1 MGEAAALLSAFVWSA
16 VSVAMASIAA
26 RVSPLAISTLRLA
39 TGSVLLFVF
48 LAISGQAG
56 EIASAP
62 ASAIF
67 AMLGSGLLAYA
78 LGDTIYIRSLGLLGV
93 QRAFTVAQSLFVT
106 LTVLGGVLLL
116 DEPFGLPQVI
126 GTACIA
132 MGIGLIV
139 RRPGAKVAD
148 AMAAPV
154 PAVVHANVV
163 ARLRHP
169 ESGELRGY
177 LFIAVTGV
185 FWTVA
190 TLWLAAGRGDLGPIA
205 AASMRTPAG
214 AAGLLLFAGVTAPEA
229 LRMPFRDK
237 RNIGAIVVTG
247 IVGTAFGSLMYV
259 YAVGEAGAARTTIL
273 SSVSPLMALPLSVF
287 FLGERLTPRVVAG
300 TLACVLG
307 ILFVVA

>member
-26 RVSPLAISTLRLA
+26 RVPPLAISTLRLT
-39 TGSVLLFVF
+39 TGSLLLFAF
-48 LAISGQAG
+48 LAVSGQAG
-56 EIASAP
+56 DIAAAP

-116 DEPFGLPQVI
+116 DEPFGVLQVA

-132 MGIGLIV
+132 LGIGLIV
-139 RRPGAKVAD
+139 RRPAAKAVPGRVAPP
-148 AMAAPV
+148 PV
-154 PAVVHANVV
+154 AHANLV

-185 FWTVA
+185 FWTAA

-214 AAGLLLFAGVTAPEA
+214 AAGLLLFAGVTAPDA
-229 LRMPFRDK
+229 LRMPFRDR
-237 RNIGAIVVTG
+237 RNIGAIVLTG

>member
-26 RVSPLAISTLRLA
+26 RVPPLAISTLRLT
-39 TGSVLLFVF
+39 TGSLLLFAF
-48 LAISGQAG
+48 LAVSGQAG
-56 EIASAP
+56 DIAAAP

-116 DEPFGLPQVI
+116 DEPFGVPQVV

-132 MGIGLIV
+132 LGIGLIV
-139 RRPGAKVAD
+139 RRPAAKAVPGRVAPP
-148 AMAAPV
+148 PV
-154 PAVVHANVV
+154 AHANLV

-185 FWTVA
+185 FWTAA
-190 TLWLAAGRGDLGPIA
+190 TLWLAAGRGNLGPIA

-214 AAGLLLFAGVTAPEA
+214 AAGLLLFAGVTAPDA
-229 LRMPFRDK
+229 LRMPFRDR
-237 RNIGAIVVTG
+237 RNIGAIVLTG

-259 YAVGEAGAARTTIL
+259 YAVSEAGAARTTIL

-287 FLGERLTPRVVAG
+287 FLGERLTPRMVAG

>member
-26 RVSPLAISTLRLA
+26 RVPPLAISALRLT
-39 TGSVLLFVF
+39 TGSIILFF
-48 LAISGQAG
+48 ILAVSGQANDIA
-56 EIASAP
+56 EASAG
-62 ASAIF
+62 SIF

-93 QRAFTVAQSLFVT
+93 QRAFTVAQTLFVT
-106 LTVLGGVLLL
+106 LTVIGGVLLL
-116 DEPFGLPQVI
+116 DEPFGARQVV

-132 MGIGLIV
+132 VGIGLIV
-139 RRPGAKVAD
+139 RRAAPAAGTKVAER
-148 AMAAPV
+148 
-154 PAVVHANVV
+154 VVHANLV

-169 ESGELRGY
+169 DSGELRGY
-177 LFIAVTGV
+177 VFIAVTGV
-185 FWTVA
+185 FWAAA

-214 AAGLLLFAGVTAPEA
+214 AAGLLLFAGATAPEA
-229 LRMPFRDK
+229 LRMPFRDR

-247 IVGTAFGSLMYV
+247 LAGTALGSLMYV

-273 SSVSPLMALPLSVF
+273 SSVSPLMALPLSVIV
-287 FLGERLTPRVVAG
+287 LGEKLTARVLAGTVACVAG
-300 TLACVLG
+300 
-307 ILFVVA
+307 IIFVVA

>member
-26 RVSPLAISTLRLA
+26 RVPPLAISTLRLT
-39 TGSVLLFVF
+39 TGSLLLFAF
-48 LAISGQAG
+48 LAVSGQAG
-56 EIASAP
+56 DIAAAP

-116 DEPFGLPQVI
+116 DEPFGVPQVV

-132 MGIGLIV
+132 LGIGLIV
-139 RRPGAKVAD
+139 RRPAAKAFPGRVAPP
-148 AMAAPV
+148 PV
-154 PAVVHANVV
+154 AHANLV

-185 FWTVA
+185 FWTAA

-214 AAGLLLFAGVTAPEA
+214 AAGLLLFAGVTAPDA
-229 LRMPFRDK
+229 LRMPFRDR
-237 RNIGAIVVTG
+237 RNIGAIVLTG